1 MRVVPK
7 SRERRPWREGL
18 RRAYLYTTIA
28 VVVWT
33 TGPVGAKA
41 ALLASREGA
50 HLTPMQ
56 VSFWPVALGWI
67 GLVALLIGQ
76 GRARLLGT
84 ITGRGWA
91 VLVAMGLSGWVGY
104 QVALNMAYV
113 RLNLAEALIISYLNP
128 IFVVLFQGRLFGAA
142 ARLISGWE
150 QRPEVEQ
157 RPAAGRLA
165 IGLALGLLGVAVIA
179 TGGRLGEIRAPH
191 SATGAVL
198 ALCGAMAWGIYSNLG
213 RFVRV
218 RPGMAAMGLADVQ
231 NVAAM
236 AVGLG
241 VMAAVMAG
249 GGALRPPIGF
259 EANLY
264 LGRLGPAHVSV
275 WVPIIAMAA
284 LNYAVGY
291 TLWLRALEDGHRLG
305 QAHKLPP
312 LTYGTL
318 ALAIAGGWLVL
329 REPVGAGFWQGAA
342 LIAAGNLVTLWPERS
357 GERGRKS

>member
-1 MRVVPK
+1 MK
-7 SRERRPWREGL
+7 
-18 RRAYLYTTIA
+18 RAYLYTIVA
-28 VVVWT
+28 VIVWT

-50 HLTPMQ
+50 RLTSMQ
-56 VSFWPVALGWI
+56 VAFWPIALGW
-67 GLVALLIGQ
+67 VALMLVLIAQRRLG
-76 GRARLLGT
+76 LLGA
-84 ITGRGWA
+84 ITARGWA
-91 VLVAMGLSGWVGY
+91 VLAAMGLFGWVGY
-104 QVALNMAYV
+104 QVALNMAYT

-128 IFVVLFQGRLFGAA
+128 IFVVLFQGRVFGAA

-165 IGLALGLLGVAVIA
+165 IGLTLGLLGVAVIA
-179 TGGRLGEIRAPH
+179 TGGRLGEIGVPR

-198 ALCGAMAWGIYSNLG
+198 ALCGAVAWGVYSNLG

-218 RPGMAAMGLADVQ
+218 RPGMEARGLSDVQ

-236 AVGLG
+236 AVGLV

-249 GGALRPPIGF
+249 GDALRPPIGF
-259 EANLY
+259 DTALY
-264 LGRLGPAHVSV
+264 LGRFGPAYVSV
-275 WVPIIAMAA
+275 WIPIIAMAA

-318 ALAIAGGWLVL
+318 ALAIAGGWLAL
-329 REPVGAGFWQGAA
+329 REPVGTGFWQGAA

>member
-1 MRVVPK
+1 M
-7 SRERRPWREGL
+7 
-18 RRAYLYTTIA
+18 RRAYLYTIIA
-28 VVVWT
+28 VLVWT

-41 ALLASREGA
+41 ALLASRGGD

-67 GLVALLIGQ
+67 GLGAVLVAQ
-76 GRARLLGT
+76 RRVKLLGA
-84 ITGRGWA
+84 ITARGWV

-128 IFVVLFQGRLFGAA
+128 VFVVLFQGRSFGAA
-142 ARLISGWE
+142 ARLLSGWE
-150 QRPEVEQ
+150 QPPEVEQ

-165 IGLALGLLGVAVIA
+165 VGLTLGLLGVAVIA
-179 TGGRLGEIRAPH
+179 TGGRLGQIGMPR
-191 SATGAVL
+191 SATGALL
-198 ALCGAMAWGIYSNLG
+198 ALLGAAAWGVYSNLG

-218 RPGMAAMGLADVQ
+218 RPGMPATGLSDVQ

-236 AVGLG
+236 AIGLG
-241 VMAAVMAG
+241 AMAAAMAS
-249 GGALRPPIGF
+249 GGALRPPVGF
-259 EANLY
+259 STDLY
-264 LGRLGPAHVSV
+264 LGSLGPAHVSV
-275 WVPIIAMAA
+275 WLPIVAMAL

-329 REPVGAGFWQGAA
+329 REPVSAGFWQGAA
-342 LIAAGNLVTLWPERS
+342 LIAAGNVVTLWPERS
-357 GERGRKS
+357 GRREGQS